1 MIKYFFSSCNIIVMK
16 QSILYE
22 DFRMF
27 LGCLLLVIRKGQSH
41 QDLAFPENQMKVL
54 VLNGNPL
61 IVA

>member
-1 MIKYFFSSCNIIVMK
+1 MK

-41 QDLAFPENQMKVL
+41 QDLAFPENEMKVL